1 MAKKTD
7 DILDSL
13 DDEISVF
20 LNKFF
25 NANVGQVNHFNE
37 ENFKIMYDQWF
48 CCEAKK
54 SYVQAAIV
62 FRKKFPTN
70 EPEEEQIKKLA
81 DDIIQYKIGC
91 HAKTLKDNISFLQ
104 VIDKI

>member
-25 NANVGQVNHFNE
+25 NSNVGQVNHFNE
-37 ENFKIMYDQWF
+37 ENLKIMHD
-48 CCEAKK
+48 
-54 SYVQAAIV
+54 
-62 FRKKFPTN
+62 
-70 EPEEEQIKKLA
+70 
-81 DDIIQYKIGC
+81 
-91 HAKTLKDNISFLQ
+91 
-104 VIDKI
+104 